1 MTAHSPEPVWEST
14 AMTDYRW
21 QCACGHRYGNATP
34 ERGDVNAQHA
44 EHLDAIV
51 AQARQEVTA

>member
-1 MTAHSPEPVWEST
+1 MTACSPGPVWEST

-34 ERGDVNAQHA
+34 ERGDVGAQHA
-44 EHLDAIV
+44 AHLREGRVDEEPA
-51 AQARQEVTA
+51 